1 MKGRPV
7 DQLVYECMF
16 PKPRANDPQNFHTLL
31 HRNLIPEV
39 RQEVHSFYGHL
50 DTQEAKYPGLDYT
63 HRIHRIRLSRWPW
76 HRRLFRA
83 FDTLRL
89 THSEIANLTK
99 WEGTKWAKERF
110 ERDSG
115 IIIRDTAF
123 DEIAEWVEPEDR
135 PQTARATQTEGQQYP
150 ATPDEE
156 MDGEE
161 EEEEDSDGELT
172 SVGVALNERLRE
184 RAAARQE
191 AGGDTSIPLDE
202 EWEQWL
208 KNAIESGELPFLTEQ
223 FVREST
229 AITLVPQ
236 ALFPPRMLSAA
247 RAGQWH
253 EIPDFLH
260 GVLRYALE
268 NEAPG
273 RDHEPSASSERP
285 SGRTVVPGPQSNS
298 SPGPNRRTLRRDYST
313 LRLPAAEPSPNRTT
327 AHIRIRQTAQSG
339 TQTYISLP

>member
-1 MKGRPV
+1 MKGRPI
-7 DQLVYECMF
+7 DQLVYEFMF
-16 PKPRANDPQNFHTLL
+16 PKSRATDPQNFHMLL

-83 FDTLRL
+83 FDALRL
-89 THSEIANLTK
+89 TDSEIANLTK

-123 DEIAEWVEPEDR
+123 DDIAEWVEPEDR
-135 PQTARATQTEGQQYP
+135 PQTARATQTEAHQDP

-156 MDGEE
+156 MEG

-223 FVREST
+223 FVRESNN
-229 AITLVPQ
+229 ITLIPQ

-268 NEAPG
+268 NEAPS
-273 RDHEPSASSERP
+273 RDHEPSASSERS
-285 SGRTVVPGPQSNS
+285 SGRTAMSGLQSNFLPGPA
-298 SPGPNRRTLRRDYST
+298 RRSLRRDYSD
-313 LRLPAAEPSPNRTT
+313 LRLPATDPSTTGSSAEVRLQ
-327 AHIRIRQTAQSG
+327 RTAQSG